1 MNNKIKREL
10 EAYRMINEEGHV
22 EVIEAMI
29 KALQETNGD
38 LEMIYDLK
46 QLKSQY
52 LKNRTEEYD
61 NMWKTICNN

>member
-1 MNNKIKREL
+1 MDNKIKREL
-10 EAYRMINEEGHV
+10 EAYRMINEEGHI